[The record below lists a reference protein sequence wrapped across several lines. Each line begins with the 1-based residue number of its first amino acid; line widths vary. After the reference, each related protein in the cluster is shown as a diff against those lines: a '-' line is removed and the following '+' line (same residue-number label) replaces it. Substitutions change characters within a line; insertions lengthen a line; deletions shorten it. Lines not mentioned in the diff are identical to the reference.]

1 MSGAILDVTERPSKN
16 GAPPLYRISSINFEL
31 DILSSLTSSV
41 SFEIKLGSL
50 SKLSRLF
57 FLKGANGTPGS
68 VIKGH
73 KVEFKALIGLT
84 LVFDLPPKYTNGLRH
99 VLGKHRKDQNDHI

>member
-1 MSGAILDVTERPSKN
+1 MLDIAERPSKN
-16 GAPPLYRISSINFEL
+16 GAPPLYRIFSINFEL

-41 SFEIKLGSL
+41 SVEIKLGSF
-50 SKLSRLF
+50 SKLSLLF

-73 KVEFKALIGLT
+73 KLEFQSFNTTHSGL
-84 LVFDLPPKYTNGLRH
+84 
-99 VLGKHRKDQNDHI
+99 